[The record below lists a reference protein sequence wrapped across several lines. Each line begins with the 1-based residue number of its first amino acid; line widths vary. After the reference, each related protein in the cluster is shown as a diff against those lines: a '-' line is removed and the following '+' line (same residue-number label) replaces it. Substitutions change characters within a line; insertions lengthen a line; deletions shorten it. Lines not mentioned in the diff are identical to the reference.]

1 MTGQIPSASFV
12 PRRWLAYEQISVINF
27 LTHKILNILLKF
39 EDEMD
44 QNEYLRSCLSPEKN
58 QMRAATILGH
68 LKSKA
73 YSDSESIEKHIRGL
87 TERFWRGKEKG
98 LSDLCLLALSCLT
111 SFIPR
116 SREADTR
123 I

>member
-1 MTGQIPSASFV
+1 MTMDGS
-12 PRRWLAYEQISVINF
+12 LYEHNQCHQLSYPQ
-27 LTHKILNILLKF
+27 NIEDTSMF

-44 QNEYLRSCLSPEKN
+44 HNEYLRSCFAYPQKRI

-98 LSDLCLLALSCLT
+98 LSDLCLLAFSCLT

-116 SREADTR
+116 SREADAR